1 MRDET
6 IFHLLM
12 KDETIFHLL
21 MKDESSMTRG
31 MVRTSGSWTGRFGI
45 LQEDLLSRLFNHPT
59 THSAHM
65 ISLSIANFATEK
77 PERMDIHHV
86 SLALFLS

>member
-1 MRDET
+1 MKDETIFHLLMKDET

-31 MVRTSGSWTGRFGI
+31 MVRTSGSWTGSFSI
-45 LQEDLLSRLFNHPT
+45 LQ
-59 THSAHM
+59 
-65 ISLSIANFATEK
+65 
-77 PERMDIHHV
+77 V
-86 SLALFLS
+86 G